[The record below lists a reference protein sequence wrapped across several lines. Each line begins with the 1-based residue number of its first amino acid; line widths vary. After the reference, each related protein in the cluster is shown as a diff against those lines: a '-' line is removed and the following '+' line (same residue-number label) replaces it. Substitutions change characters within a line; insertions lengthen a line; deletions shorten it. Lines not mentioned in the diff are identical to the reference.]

1 MDARCLDAL
10 AFLAVITNYSA
21 ALGAAL
27 RQKINAPTNGGGRK
41 ISLATRTAPTI
52 QTRRRTIPP
61 TIINTI
67 RQESPSRL
75 DSETKK
81 SACPRAT
88 RSTTRAVHPLPHAK
102 AAENDLSKADKG
114 ATRKPPEKGIEPP
127 KKGLSKGPSHE
138 GGTEWRGS
146 MKQECGTRFLS
157 KGARG
162 RQKRKQDGVLVATK
176 GGTGQRVLRA
186 PTSDGRDGNR
196 DPRQRRS
203 SASTTTIPNMGVSG
217 WVHSDM
223 TLPPPKTSNL
233 NSMPESPHRMAL
245 RDDH

>member
-1 MDARCLDAL
+1 MSSSDVPWTAL
-10 AFLAVITNYSA
+10 PHTFLVCLAVITQFSA
-21 ALGAAL
+21 APGAAL
-27 RQKINAPTNGGGRK
+27 RHQKCPDEGRRSK

-75 DSETKK
+75 D
-81 SACPRAT
+81 
-88 RSTTRAVHPLPHAK
+88 
-102 AAENDLSKADKG
+102 
-114 ATRKPPEKGIEPP
+114 
-127 KKGLSKGPSHE
+127 
-138 GGTEWRGS
+138 
-146 MKQECGTRFLS
+146 GTRFLS